1 MPSIQHKRTKKSIA
15 DSSTYK
21 PLVGE
26 LILIDQETGTDSTP
40 TDWKLRIGDGI
51 TYLKDLKD
59 SEGKDIIIDSLLSE
73 ESENPVQN
81 KIITGALATKAEKEH
96 THPQYLSHPIILEEN
111 TDYGETFPE
120 SAQEGQLFFKTITNQ
135 FFIDLVYPV
144 GSIYMSVNATSP
156 EVLFG
161 GTWEQLNDVF
171 LLGCSPQL
179 NPLGSTGGE
188 KEHILTID
196 EMPSHKGHLSAGIQN
211 GIPSKGNY
219 NGLLNSN
226 TMTAYGDTGRGWNVF
241 SDNEIHPAS
250 EAVGGDQAHNNM
262 PPYLAVAMW
271 KRTA

>member
-1 MPSIQHKRTKKSIA
+1 MPSIQHKRTKKTIA

-40 TDWKLRIGDGI
+40 TDWKLRVGDGI

-96 THPQYLSHPIILEEN
+96 THSQYLSHPIILEEN

-161 GTWEQLNDVF
+161 GTWEQIQGKF
-171 LLGCSPQL
+171 LLGMSSSYPA
-179 NPLGSTGGE
+179 GSQGGE
-188 KEHILTID
+188 ETHQLTVS
-196 EMPSHKGHLSAGIQN
+196 EMPSHQHRFGV
-211 GIPSKGNY
+211 
-219 NGLLNSN
+219 GLLGDLSDYLGGSEE
-226 TMTAYGDTGRGWNVF
+226 TYGIEPGDTTKTGTNYYTN
-241 SDNEIHPAS
+241 SI
-250 EAVGGDQAHNNM
+250 GGGQAHNNM
-262 PPYLAVAMW
+262 PPYLSVYIW